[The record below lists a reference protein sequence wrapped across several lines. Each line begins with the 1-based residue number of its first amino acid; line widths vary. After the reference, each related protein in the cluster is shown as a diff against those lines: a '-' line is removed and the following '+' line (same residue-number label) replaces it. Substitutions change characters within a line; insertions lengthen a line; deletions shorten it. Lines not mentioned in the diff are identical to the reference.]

1 MKYTKFQPDWRLV
14 AAACCM
20 ALLTLAPAARAADE
34 AANRAEIEKQLQSAR
49 KELDKAAREV
59 ADLSRQLYGGESE
72 HVMRWVQAE
81 PRSGSMLGVN
91 ISGAAV
97 RDEGVEVMGVSPG
110 GPAEQAGLKAG
121 DVVVAVDG
129 KALRRTGQQ
138 GAGEQLIEQM
148 RGIEPGSKVKV
159 DYLRDGKRHSVSLTT
174 APAEPPVVRIIRERL
189 GGPLAEGVMI
199 PGIEGLLG
207 PERAF
212 RSLELVPIT
221 PKLGSYFGTDRGL
234 LVVRVPESGGLPME
248 EGDVLLDIDG
258 RQPENPGHAFRI
270 LRSYQPGEKVKLRVL
285 RQRKQLTLEATMPAP
300 EEGADRVKR
309 MSMIM
314 PAPGAPHAPP
324 APPAPPAPK
333 PPGAA

>member
-1 MKYTKFQPDWRLV
+1 MKHTMLHRGRPLL
-14 AAACCM
+14 AAACGA
-20 ALLTLAPAARAADE
+20 ALLALAPAAQSADD
-34 AANRAEIEKQLQSAR
+34 AANRAELEKQLQSAR
-49 KELDKAAREV
+49 KELDEAAREV
-59 ADLSRQLYGGESE
+59 ADLSRQLYGGESGQA
-72 HVMRWVQAE
+72 MRWVQAE

-91 ISGAAV
+91 ISGAAA

-129 KALRRTGQQ
+129 KALRRSGQQ

-159 DYLRDGKRHSVSLTT
+159 DYLRDGQRRSVSLTT

-189 GGPLAEGVMI
+189 GGPLTDGIMI
-199 PGIEGLLG
+199 PGMEGLLG

-221 PKLGSYFGTDRGL
+221 PKLGAYFGAERGL
-234 LVVRVPESGGLPME
+234 LVVRVPESKGLPLE

-285 RQRKQLTLEATMPAP
+285 RQRKQLTLEATMPA
-300 EEGADRVKR
+300 ADEAADGVRR
-309 MSMIM
+309 MRMIM

-324 APPAPPAPK
+324 APPAPK